1 MGLYD
6 RAYATED
13 QVYRDRPQLS
23 MIVKIVIVTGIVFL
37 VDSLSVGE
45 NGEHPIGNWLA
56 LNANWFLRPWDAYR
70 LLTYGFVH
78 ADLWHILFNMF
89 GLWMI
94 GRLLEQTIGGRE
106 FLAFYLVSIVA
117 SGAIWSVIAF
127 FGHVAGQP
135 FPFVIGA
142 SGAVASVIIATVLR
156 YPKET
161 VYLYGIIAMPFWVF
175 GVMFVGFD
183 LVQAFFNKESNVAFT
198 AHLGGAGFGFLYH
211 YSGIRLESLVKP
223 EQWSNL
229 FKRKPRLKVVRQPE
243 ADKLDDEAD
252 RILQKI
258 HEQGQDSLTARE
270 QKVLEK
276 YSRRV
281 NQRRQKDPWD

>member
-6 RAYATED
+6 RAYATD
-13 QVYRDRPQLS
+13 DRVYRDRPQLS

-37 VDSLSVGE
+37 VDSLSVSEG
-45 NGEHPIGNWLA
+45 GEHPIGNWLA
-56 LNANWFLRPWDAYR
+56 LNANWFLRPWEAYR
-70 LLTYGFVH
+70 LLSYGFVH

-106 FLAFYLVSIVA
+106 FLSFYLVSIVA
-117 SGAIWSVIAF
+117 SGVIWSVIAYL
-127 FGHVAGQP
+127 GHESGQP
-135 FPFVIGA
+135 FPVVIGA
-142 SGAVASVIIATVLR
+142 SGAVASVIIATVMR

-175 GVMFVGFD
+175 GIMFVGFD
-183 LVQAFFNKESNVAFT
+183 LVQAFFNKSSNVAFT
-198 AHLGGAGFGFLYH
+198 AHLGGAGFGALYH
-211 YSGIRLESLVKP
+211 YSGMRLESLIRP
-223 EQWSNL
+223 EDWSNP
-229 FKRKPRLKVVRQPE
+229 FKRKPRLKVVREPQT
-243 ADKLDDEAD
+243 DKLDDEAD

-258 HEQGQDSLTARE
+258 HEEGQDSLTARE